1 MEIVIV
7 LVGASFRGCPPRR
20 GGIGMSLG
28 YTVEEDEDEDEEQGK
43 ELFELDRFR
52 MLIADQYPGI

>member
-20 GGIGMSLG
+20 GGTGMSLG
-28 YTVEEDEDEDEEQGK
+28 YTVEEDEEGE